1 MPERTLTLFDLTPG
15 KVLADRYEILR
26 PYRQG
31 GMSATFEVKDS
42 EDGASREIQVFPA
55 ALFESKGQARDFA
68 AAIGKWREIDSNA
81 IVRLCDVQVCE
92 DGTLLVISDFPPGDS
107 LRAWL
112 KENERMD
119 VPDVLVLGKHLL
131 AGLEKAHAAGQV
143 HGDIK
148 PHTIHLDQ
156 GPEDAVL
163 VDGGITT
170 GLWSAKHLGDRTAL
184 IGTPFYAPVEQFG
197 GESPD
202 VQSDL
207 YNLATVLYELVTG
220 VVPWS
225 GSSFLE
231 VFQSKL
237 QKTPPPMRDRAP
249 AVEVPRAFEEAV
261 VGGLLADRR
270 ERYASAHA
278 FLERLEEVDLS

>member
-1 MPERTLTLFDLTPG
+1 MPDRTLTLFDLTPG

-26 PYRQG
+26 AYRQG
-31 GMSATFEVKDS
+31 GMSTTFEVRDAEGGS
-42 EDGASREIQVFPA
+42 SRELQVFPA

-68 AAIGKWREIDSNA
+68 GAIGRWREIDSDA

-92 DGTLLVISDFPPGDS
+92 DGTMLLITEFPPGDS

-119 VPDVLVLGKHLL
+119 VPDVLALGKHLL

-148 PHTIHLDQ
+148 PHTIHFDQ

-202 VQSDL
+202 VQSDV
-207 YNLATVLYELVTG
+207 YNLATVLYEVVTG

-237 QKTPPPMRDRAP
+237 EKTPPPMSVRAP
-249 AVEVPRAFEEAV
+249 EVEVPKVFEDAI
-261 VGGLLADRR
+261 VGGLLAERR
-270 ERYASAHA
+270 ERYASARA
-278 FLERLEEVDLS
+278 FLERLEEVELP